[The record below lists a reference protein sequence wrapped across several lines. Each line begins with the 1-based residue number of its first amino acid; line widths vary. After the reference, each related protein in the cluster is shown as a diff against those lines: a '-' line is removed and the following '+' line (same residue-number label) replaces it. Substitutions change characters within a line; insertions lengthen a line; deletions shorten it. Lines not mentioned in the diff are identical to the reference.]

1 MSAPIYLYTGPE
13 FGERNDQVD
22 TIKKELKKKFGET
35 DDYLLYASDSGIEE
49 IITKL
54 QTESLFVPAT
64 IVVLREAELI
74 KKKEEIE
81 LLSRWL
87 ESAKKNNRESASL
100 ILVSDEISVDSKLDK
115 LVPKENKKIFWE
127 MFENKKPEW
136 VQNFFRKNGFSIM
149 PDAVES
155 ILDMIENNTEALRTE
170 CSRFFYCFQKD
181 HVITAQDVEQILSH
195 NREESVFTLFDA
207 MSDSSVPRQKRF
219 EISLSIL
226 QKILM
231 AKNNVAIMFI
241 AGLASCF
248 RRLELWHTINPSGSA
263 ADEAT
268 LRSNGFVGKTIRK
281 QYEKAARTWTF
292 GQTAA
297 IVAEIASVD
306 MELRS
311 CGTAMQES
319 YLFMLIY
326 EIVMKN
332 GAKASKYEIDSD
344 L

>member
-1 MSAPIYLYTGPE
+1 
-13 FGERNDQVD
+13 
-22 TIKKELKKKFGET
+22 
-35 DDYLLYASDSGIEE
+35 
-49 IITKL
+49 
-54 QTESLFVPAT
+54 
-64 IVVLREAELI
+64 
-74 KKKEEIE
+74 
-81 LLSRWL
+81 
-87 ESAKKNNRESASL
+87 
-100 ILVSDEISVDSKLDK
+100 
-115 LVPKENKKIFWE
+115 
-127 MFENKKPEW
+127 
-136 VQNFFRKNGFSIM
+136 M

-181 HVITAQDVEQILSH
+181 HVITVQDVEQILSH

-248 RRLELWHTINPSGSA
+248 RRLELWHTINPSGAA

-268 LRSNGFVGKTIRK
+268 LRSNGFSGKTIRK

-311 CGTAMQES
+311 CGSAMQEN

-332 GAKASKYEIDSD
+332 GAKASKYETDFS